1 MEEVAAVVE
10 ALVTGYELAPSG
22 DDLGHAEQREHG
34 GDEAAALLG
43 KPQELNFSLFSLQRC
58 SILEVTGLDLD
69 LEGVVTGLDLDLDLD
84 LDLLARGHKSWR
96 FGWLEGPPEDLD
108 GDSSILPR
116 DFPAHLLSVD
126 QSFGISL
133 WLVRGHGWAGGWSR
147 LLHMCR
153 VAGRN

>member
-1 MEEVAAVVE
+1 MVVE

-69 LEGVVTGLDLDLDLD
+69 LEGVVTGLDLDL
-84 LDLLARGHKSWR
+84 LATGHKSWR
-96 FGWLEGPPEDLD
+96 FGWLESPLEDLD
-108 GDSSILPR
+108 GNSSLLPPNL
-116 DFPAHLLSVD
+116 PAYLLSMD
-126 QSFGISL
+126 QSFGSGLRLI
-133 WLVRGHGWAGGWSR
+133 RGHGEAGGWCR

-153 VAGRN
+153 VAGRD